1 MSALEERFNED
12 ERAEITAMAADARLS
27 PSVIQGCTG
36 GQQARMNARSESR
49 TLYILLQRTESSP
62 TGSNFCAVG
71 KGSKRSDGFQ

>member
-36 GQQARMNARSESR
+36 GINKLE
-49 TLYILLQRTESSP
+49 
-62 TGSNFCAVG
+62 
-71 KGSKRSDGFQ
+71 